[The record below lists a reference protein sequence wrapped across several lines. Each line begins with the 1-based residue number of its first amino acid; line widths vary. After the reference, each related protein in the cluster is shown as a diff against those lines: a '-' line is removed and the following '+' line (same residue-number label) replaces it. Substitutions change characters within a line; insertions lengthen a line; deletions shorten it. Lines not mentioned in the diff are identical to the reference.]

1 MANKRQVNSRQMAFG
16 GILAAVSLVLMLL
29 SSVIPVMSY
38 GLPAIAGFLTTL
50 VVIECGD
57 RMAAVC
63 YGAVSILSV
72 ILVPDKESALLY
84 LILFGWYPI
93 VKRHIEKLRKP
104 VLEWALK
111 LVCMAVPVGAA
122 SVVAVAVL
130 GLGAVFGEGMG
141 PALIAGFYL
150 VAVVAFV
157 LYEIVMTQLI
167 TAYLSVIRPRYLSK
181 LFK

>member
-1 MANKRQVNSRQMAFG
+1 MANKRRVNSRQMAFG
-16 GILAAVSLVLMLL
+16 GIMAAVALVLMLL

-63 YGAVSILSV
+63 YGAVSILSL

-84 LILFGWYPI
+84 LILCGWYPI
-93 VKRHIEKLRKP
+93 VKQYIERLRKP
-104 VLEWALK
+104 VLEWVLK
-111 LVCMAVPVGAA
+111 LLCMAVPVGAA
-122 SVVAVAVL
+122 SVIAVAVL
-130 GLGAVFGEGMG
+130 GLGAIFGEGAG
-141 PALIAGFYL
+141 PVFIAGFYL

-157 LYEIVMTQLI
+157 LYDIVMTQLI
-167 TAYLSVIRPRYLSK
+167 TAYLSVLRPRYLSK
-181 LFK
+181 LLK